1 MKRKAESRHLQRSA
15 VRGGGLRNISKKS
28 HPLEFP
34 PANEPLDDSSE
45 ESEVDTDEEKQ
56 RDRSMYHTL
65 LSSLKS
71 SCGSFAHVY
80 DKRQREQEGVSSAEE
95 DEQDT
100 ELESESDVSGD
111 AKVEE
116 VGTEPMESS
125 EEEIV
130 ESEEDQDIEGT
141 AGQLAVDDEDD
152 IEDDDEDGENN
163 EASTSISSFKL
174 HTTHTLAE
182 ADVQKLKE
190 GKRKFKAE
198 FPAHGMP
205 LCKWTTTND
214 SLHKEDDRLASYGV
228 QSRLQKHWQSIH
240 KKPDCGDFTSAKQS
254 QFFSLC
260 NSYQD
265 ILHSNKNAFLCGG
278 QDDDSSIM
286 DAYLLH
292 ILNHIYKT
300 RDLVT
305 KNSARLSQQAEQKDK
320 TTDATG
326 LSQDHGFT
334 RPKVLIVLPLRSI
347 ALRTV
352 KSLIDL
358 IPSSCKVS
366 IEYKNRLFDEF
377 GNGEDEDNEALK
389 EGSKSGSQH
398 KEKSQISS
406 KPADFQ
412 ALFGGNNDDHFR
424 IGIKITKKSV
434 KLYSDFY
441 SSDIIVASPV
451 GLITKIGE
459 AESEKNKDVDFLS
472 SIEILVI
479 DCADV
484 ILMQNWSHVISV
496 VDQLNMIP
504 TKQHGTD
511 FMRIREWY
519 LNGQARY
526 YRQTILLSNFVN
538 AEINA
543 LFNRSCHNYRGKVKL
558 LSSYSGVLPKVVLQ
572 VRQVYERFDCRS
584 ALDVDDERFNF
595 FVKKVFPKI
604 KDPLQGGIMLFI
616 SSYFDFVRLRNY
628 MKSQDTSFCLVGEY
642 TKQSDISRGRTW
654 FFHGERK
661 IMLYTE
667 RAHFYHRYKIRG
679 IRDLI
684 FYSLPERNDFYAE
697 LTNMFE
703 GVDNPTCTVLF
714 SRFDSLRL
722 ERIVGTSSA
731 KKMLNSEK
739 KTFMFC

>member
-152 IEDDDEDGENN
+152 IEDDDKDGENN

-265 ILHSNKNAFLCGG
+265 ILHSNKNAFF
-278 QDDDSSIM
+278 
-286 DAYLLH
+286 
-292 ILNHIYKT
+292 
-300 RDLVT
+300 VW
-305 KNSARLSQQAEQKDK
+305 
-320 TTDATG
+320 
-326 LSQDHGFT
+326 
-334 RPKVLIVLPLRSI
+334 RS
-347 ALRTV
+347 R
-352 KSLIDL
+352 
-358 IPSSCKVS
+358 
-366 IEYKNRLFDEF
+366 
-377 GNGEDEDNEALK
+377 
-389 EGSKSGSQH
+389 
-398 KEKSQISS
+398 
-406 KPADFQ
+406 
-412 ALFGGNNDDHFR
+412 
-424 IGIKITKKSV
+424 
-434 KLYSDFY
+434 
-441 SSDIIVASPV
+441 
-451 GLITKIGE
+451 
-459 AESEKNKDVDFLS
+459 
-472 SIEILVI
+472 
-479 DCADV
+479 
-484 ILMQNWSHVISV
+484 
-496 VDQLNMIP
+496 
-504 TKQHGTD
+504 
-511 FMRIREWY
+511 
-519 LNGQARY
+519 
-526 YRQTILLSNFVN
+526 
-538 AEINA
+538 
-543 LFNRSCHNYRGKVKL
+543 
-558 LSSYSGVLPKVVLQ
+558 
-572 VRQVYERFDCRS
+572 
-584 ALDVDDERFNF
+584 
-595 FVKKVFPKI
+595 
-604 KDPLQGGIMLFI
+604 
-616 SSYFDFVRLRNY
+616 
-628 MKSQDTSFCLVGEY
+628 
-642 TKQSDISRGRTW
+642 
-654 FFHGERK
+654 
-661 IMLYTE
+661 
-667 RAHFYHRYKIRG
+667 
-679 IRDLI
+679 
-684 FYSLPERNDFYAE
+684 
-697 LTNMFE
+697 
-703 GVDNPTCTVLF
+703 
-714 SRFDSLRL
+714 
-722 ERIVGTSSA
+722 
-731 KKMLNSEK
+731 
-739 KTFMFC
+739 